1 MPKYSVK
8 QRNCTIIFLIQLMR
22 RQVLSLIIS
31 VLLYLLG
38 REAWRHDPES
48 NRTPDGIV
56 QSV

>member
-1 MPKYSVK
+1 MPKYSLK

-38 REAWRHDPES
+38 REAWRHDP
-48 NRTPDGIV
+48 
-56 QSV
+56 